1 MNSSFLQQYLPL
13 RMTLSQLSVAAAAVV
28 YEMSFETCG
37 RLQL

>member
-1 MNSSFLQQYLPL
+1 MAPFSSSNLPL